1 MAKSSSRRDS
11 QSRTGAKRAASNEA
25 LDGEILEGEVHEETY
40 QDGEIIDSDDQVVLS
55 TGEVEV
61 IEEGEVIVD
70 TDEGQLREIP
80 LPKDRVMREVPNEA
94 YDLPAPPV
102 DSMVVAD
109 PLTTYMAQLRYVPPL
124 SAEEQQSLAIA
135 YTEEDDTEAARKLIM
150 SNLRLV
156 VKIAREY
163 HRRNVS
169 LMELVQEGNVGL
181 SEAIRRYDP
190 YRGVKFTSYAQ
201 YWIRAMILNYLMN
214 VMQLVKVG
222 STRSGR
228 KLFYNLQKAREAL
241 IQEGFLT
248 PSTRQLAEHI
258 GVSEEDVIQVSQ
270 VLDQTAL
277 SLEAPAPGYESTSLA
292 SIIADEDETLPEQAA
307 HAAQLQEQVRVAL
320 DDFRRT
326 LGTDRE
332 IRIWDQRV
340 VALEAASLR
349 ELGEEFSVSRERIRQ
364 IEAALKGRFRDFW
377 LERYGAEE
385 TAILFED

>member
-1 MAKSSSRRDS
+1 
-11 QSRTGAKRAASNEA
+11 
-25 LDGEILEGEVHEETY
+25 
-40 QDGEIIDSDDQVVLS
+40 
-55 TGEVEV
+55 
-61 IEEGEVIVD
+61 
-70 TDEGQLREIP
+70 
-80 LPKDRVMREVPNEA
+80 
-94 YDLPAPPV
+94 
-102 DSMVVAD
+102 
-109 PLTTYMAQLRYVPPL
+109 
-124 SAEEQQSLAIA
+124 
-135 YTEEDDTEAARKLIM
+135 
-150 SNLRLV
+150 
-156 VKIAREY
+156 
-163 HRRNVS
+163 
-169 LMELVQEGNVGL
+169 MELVQEGNVGL

-277 SLEAPAPGYESTSLA
+277 SLEAPAPGFESTSLA
-292 SIIADEDETLPEQAA
+292 SIISNEDETLPEEAA
-307 HAAQLQEQVRVAL
+307 HAAQLQEQVRRAL
-320 DDFRRT
+320 TDFRVNLNT
-326 LGTDRE
+326 ERE
-332 IRIWDQRV
+332 LRIWDQRV
-340 VALEAASLR
+340 VALEKASLR

-385 TAILFED
+385 TAILFQD